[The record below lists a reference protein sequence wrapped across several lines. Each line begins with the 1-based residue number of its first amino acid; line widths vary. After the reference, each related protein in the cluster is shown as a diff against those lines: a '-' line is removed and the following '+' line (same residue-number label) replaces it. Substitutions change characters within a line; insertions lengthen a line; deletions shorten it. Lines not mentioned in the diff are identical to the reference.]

1 MALLTEVQKSNPN
14 KYIRASETVLELYEL
29 TDPLDQRLEYNVD
42 ATANTVSIVSGSVVS
57 NSPLNVISA
66 TNIDDTFNNNKEEF
80 SIVGS
85 MPFNDRV
92 TNLRDVSLSLTMYLP
107 REKNNNQG
115 LDPASDL
122 LKKAARN
129 ENLEFFARILTYYGK
144 DSSNNF
150 YWDVVA
156 FNACASNLSRPKPGA
171 GLIQQTVDVMSV
183 GTVWFTDDYL
193 TEADPNTDGTFRR
206 LPLDNS

>member
-14 KYIRASETVLELYEL
+14 KYIRASETLMQLFELD
-29 TDPLDQRLEYNVD
+29 DPLTERAQYDIQGDLV
-42 ATANTVSIVSGSVVS
+42 TAVSGFESTPT
-57 NSPLNVISA
+57 PLPVISA

-85 MPFNDRV
+85 TPFNDRV

-107 REKNNNQG
+107 RGTDNQG
-115 LDPASDL
+115 LDAASNL

-129 ENLEFFARILTYYGK
+129 ENLEFFARILTYYGT
-144 DSSNNF
+144 DGTNF
-150 YWDVVA
+150 FWDVIA

-193 TEADPNTDGTFRR
+193 SDPGDGSGNFRI
-206 LPLDNS
+206 LPLDNNP